1 MAVRASDRVNGK
13 QRAGRTRP
21 AGPRTLAEGVEA
33 LVSDAAADRG
43 DAVYWG
49 LRRAIIEQSL
59 MPGAKL
65 PEDLIGESFGVS
77 RTLVRSALTRL
88 VGEGLVEQ
96 IRNRG
101 SFVASPSLAEAQQV
115 FDVRRQLESLVVE
128 RLAGSLAPDQIRS
141 LKAHVAA
148 ERRLHGAKG
157 PEAVRLAG
165 EFHVLLAEFTG
176 NALLARYVAEV
187 VSRSSL
193 ILALYS
199 RPHSAEC
206 GTNEHADIIEALA
219 TGDAARSR
227 RLMDHHLGAVQ
238 DRALLPSSGSPAPSL
253 KDVLVLYAGAKDKPN
268 EARTNGAR
276 KETMS
281 RPAAKARSSPTTSK
295 SPANGAQR

>member
-1 MAVRASDRVNGK
+1 MAGRASDRVNGMPG
-13 QRAGRTRP
+13 AGRTRS
-21 AGPRTLAEGVEA
+21 AGTHAPTEDVEA
-33 LVSDAAADRG
+33 LVSEATAGRG
-43 DAVYWG
+43 DAVYLG

-96 IRNRG
+96 IKNRG

-128 RLAGSLAPDQIRS
+128 RLAGALAPDQVRR
-141 LKAHVAA
+141 LKAHVSA
-148 ERRLHGAKG
+148 ERRLHGVGG

-165 EFHVLLAEFTG
+165 EFHVLLAELTG
-176 NALLARYVAEV
+176 NVLLARYVAEV

-206 GTNEHADIIEALA
+206 GTSEHADIIEALTA
-219 TGDAARSR
+219 GDAARAR

-238 DRALLPSSGSPAPSL
+238 GRALLPGFGTPALSL
-253 KDVLVLYAGAKDKPN
+253 KDVLARYAAPAKKPTSKSLAN
-268 EARTNGAR
+268 ETR
-276 KETMS
+276 KETTA
-281 RPAAKARSSPTTSK
+281 RPAGGGAKQTNSK
-295 SPANGAQR
+295 SPANGAQS

>member
-1 MAVRASDRVNGK
+1 MAGRASHRVNGM
-13 QRAGRTRP
+13 QAAGRARS
-21 AGPRTLAEGVEA
+21 AGPRAAAAEGEA
-33 LVSDAAADRG
+33 LAPDAAADRG
-43 DAVYWG
+43 DAVYLG

-96 IRNRG
+96 FKNRG

-115 FDVRRQLESLVVE
+115 FDVRRQLENLVVE
-128 RLAGSLAPDQIRS
+128 RLSGALAPDQVRR

-148 ERRLHGAKG
+148 ERRLSGVDG

-165 EFHVLLAEFTG
+165 EFHVLLAALTG

-206 GTNEHADIIEALA
+206 GANEHADIIEAM
-219 TGDAARSR
+219 AAGEVARAR

-238 DRALLPSSGSPAPSL
+238 DRALLPGSGAPAPGL
-253 KDVLVLYAGAKDKPN
+253 KDVLARYAG
-268 EARTNGAR
+268 
-276 KETMS
+276 
-281 RPAAKARSSPTTSK
+281 PTTQTISK
-295 SPANGAQR
+295 PPANGAKRRPEENHR